1 MYSQIMLKLQDLP
14 NSVFADKVD
23 SKSETLATHGL
34 LEVILRRIAV
44 NKGGRFLI
52 LSTDAFA
59 GLPVLIQYV
68 VHISTRSHLQ
78 PFGIHFIVSTASCR
92 NHAATPL
99 CLGYFTSQLAR
110 HGPTLSFGPVVRQY

>member
-1 MYSQIMLKLQDLP
+1 M
-14 NSVFADKVD
+14 
-23 SKSETLATHGL
+23 
-34 LEVILRRIAV
+34 EVILRRIAV

-92 NHAATPL
+92 SHAATPL

-110 HGPTLSFGPVVRQY
+110 HGPTLSFGPVVRQYEDPFMAQAGSVKILSQFSFGGHY